1 MRFVILVCLIVAPQ
15 LPAAAED
22 DAEVREKLVGV
33 WKGRVLDG
41 ATGHELTFTSDSISG
56 LKDGT
61 RELGKG
67 SFTLDLTTKPWTMD
81 AVEIKED
88 GKTGRTWLGIV
99 SLERNSL
106 KWCVGAK
113 ARPAKFAT
121 GDGSFYLVLKRQ
133 KGSVRS
139 ESPAKPGQPTP
150 PAQTGNCTVA
160 ELAEPAPEVFSAE
173 VRKTLRESGL
183 RITGPSGML
192 LADIWLRSNVPA
204 FETSKPESETSE
216 PESET
221 NEPASET
228 DEQTDQKYPFELG
241 ALFGAMRIS
250 EHNAGDFRKLAI
262 APGVYTLRYAP
273 QPADDAHEHT
283 KQFRDFVVLLS
294 ASDDTNPD
302 SISDAKELSKRGID
316 TTGEPH
322 PAIMYLKAP
331 QRRRQD
337 LPAMVRIPATGSNT
351 DLHVLITRTL
361 TEEKSGG
368 RKIQQIELVIAGY
381 AKE

>member
-1 MRFVILVCLIVAPQ
+1 MRFVILLCLIGAPQ
-15 LPAAAED
+15 LLAAAED

-41 ATGHELTFTSDSISG
+41 HTGHELTFTTDSISG

-61 RELGKG
+61 RDLGKG
-67 SFTLDLTTKPWTMD
+67 SFKLDLTTKPWAMD
-81 AVEIKED
+81 AVEIKKD
-88 GKTGRTWLGIV
+88 GNSGRTWLGIV
-99 SLERNSL
+99 SLERDSL
-106 KWCVGAK
+106 KWCVGSK
-113 ARPAKFAT
+113 TRPAKFAT
-121 GDGSFYLVLKRQ
+121 GDGNFYLVLKRQ
-133 KGSVRS
+133 KGSRTS
-139 ESPAKPGQPTP
+139 ASPAKPGKPTP
-150 PAQTGNCTVA
+150 PAQAGNCTVA
-160 ELAEPAPEVFSAE
+160 ELAEPAPEVLSAE
-173 VRKTLRESGL
+173 VRETLRESGI

-192 LADIWLRSNVPA
+192 LADIWLRGNLPV
-204 FETSKPESETSE
+204 SETSGQ
-216 PESET
+216 
-221 NEPASET
+221 A
-228 DEQTDQKYPFELG
+228 DQEYPFESG

-250 EHNAGDFRKLAI
+250 ENNAGDFRKLAI
-262 APGVYTLRYAP
+262 ASGVYTLRYGL

-302 SISDAKELSKRGID
+302 PISDAKDLSKRGID
-316 TTGEPH
+316 TTGESH

-331 QRRRQD
+331 QRRRQE

-361 TEEKSGG
+361 AEGESGG